1 MNKPNKGERQ
11 QLANNWQA
19 LLRVRK
25 SLKSMHVKMEIN
37 GRDPIFKNATGQ
49 AIKQVE
55 TAIAALEKV
64 LEKNEPT

>member
-19 LLRVRK
+19 LIRVRK
-25 SLKSMHVKMEIN
+25 SLKSMHVKMELN

-49 AIKQVE
+49 ALKQVE
-55 TAIAALEKV
+55 TAIDALEGV
-64 LEKNEPT
+64 LRPDEPA